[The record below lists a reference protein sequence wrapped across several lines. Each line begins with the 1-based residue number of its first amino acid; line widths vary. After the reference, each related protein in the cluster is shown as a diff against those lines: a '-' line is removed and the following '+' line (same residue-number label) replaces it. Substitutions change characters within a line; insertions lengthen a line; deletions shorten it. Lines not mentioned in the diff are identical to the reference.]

1 MIRKVE
7 VIYISIGT
15 KWLGFPGGTV
25 VKNLPAMQETQEMQ
39 VHLVRETPGGGHG
52 NQLLYSCL
60 ENPVT
65 EEHSYRGLQS
75 IESQSQTRLQQLITQ
90 ARTH

>member
-15 KWLGFPGGTV
+15 RVLGFPGGTV

-39 VHLVRETPGGGHG
+39 VHLVRETPGSGISLQEG
-52 NQLLYSCL
+52 NGNPFQYSCL
-60 ENPVT
+60 GNPVDSGARWAT
-65 EEHSYRGLQS
+65 VHGL
-75 IESQSQTRLQQLITQ
+75 
-90 ARTH
+90 ARVGHN